1 MPCAHPIPA
10 WSSKD
15 AADKRLRLSVVRD
28 VRDLG
33 FSPRSGRFVDPD
45 VVLSSAEFLLPC
57 GSCVGCQIS
66 RARSWAI
73 RCELELRLHARAS
86 FITLTY
92 RDSSLPLF
100 RTLVKEHLG
109 DFGRSLRKKC
119 KREGVQLRWF
129 GCGEYGE
136 RRGRP
141 HYHAILFGTE
151 DAEAVS
157 RSWPHGFASCSQVT
171 PGRIAYAAGYC
182 AKKVGLLDKPRLEVD
197 RDGVVTDE
205 YVPPFITMSR
215 RPGLGGHVRQHWR
228 SWRTH
233 ARWQG
238 AEVPAPRFLHKSW
251 QDNASEL
258 EKAQLLLERAEAQMR
273 PTLRELD
280 ASEAIARSRL
290 SLNAS
295 RRQL

>member
-10 WSSKD
+10 WRSKD
-15 AADKRLRLSVVRD
+15 PENKRLELSRVREVRD
-28 VRDLG
+28 
-33 FSPRSGRFVDPD
+33 FGRWSSNDPD
-45 VVLSSAEFLLPC
+45 VVLSSAELLLPC
-57 GSCVGCQIS
+57 GTCVGCQIS

-73 RCELELRLHARAS
+73 RCELELRQHTRAS

-92 RDSSLPLF
+92 RDSELPLF
-100 RTLVKEHLG
+100 RTLVKEDLG

-119 KREGVQLRWF
+119 KRAGVQLRWF

-141 HYHAILFGTE
+141 HYHALLFGTE
-151 DAEAVS
+151 DVEAVM
-157 RSWPHGFASCSQVT
+157 RSWRKGFATVSHVT

-182 AKKVGLLDKPRLEVD
+182 AKKVGLLDPPRLEVD
-197 RDGVVTDE
+197 RATGEVLDE
-205 YVPPFITMSR
+205 YQPPFITMSR

-258 EKAQLLLERAEAQMR
+258 EKAQLLLERAEKQMR
-273 PTLRELD
+273 PTVRELD
-280 ASEAIARSRL
+280 ASEEIARSRL
-290 SLNAS
+290 RLNSS
-295 RRQL
+295 RREL